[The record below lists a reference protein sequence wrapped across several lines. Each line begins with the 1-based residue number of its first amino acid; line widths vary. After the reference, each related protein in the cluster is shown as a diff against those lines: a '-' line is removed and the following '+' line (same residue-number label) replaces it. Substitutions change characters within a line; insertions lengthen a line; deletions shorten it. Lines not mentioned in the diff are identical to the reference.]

1 MMQLMMLLELRIKL
15 TEDLKAAL
23 MAELVVK

>member
-1 MMQLMMLLELRIKL
+1 MIQLMMLVELRIKL